1 MNITTTKG
9 KTMNSMITR
18 RASKGYNASESR
30 AMLNELVRS
39 HSGDNLVT
47 ALVYNEF
54 ATEAQAAKFAA
65 K

>member
-1 MNITTTKG
+1 
-9 KTMNSMITR
+9 MNSMITR

-30 AMLNELVRS
+30 AMLNELIAS
-39 HSGDNLVT
+39 HSGDNLAA

-54 ATEAQAAKFAA
+54 ATAAQAARFA